1 MKSKVTC
8 LLLMLLLFPV
18 MSVLAQT
25 RTVKGIVKD
34 TNGEPLIGVS
44 VLVEGSFNGVTT
56 DIEGEFS
63 LEVKNGDK
71 LQFSYIG
78 YRTLT
83 LPAPASGQMNVV
95 LSEETTALDEVV
107 VTALGIKR
115 EQKALSYNVQ
125 TVKGDMLTANKDA
138 NFINSLAGKVAGVNI
153 NASAAGAGSAARV
166 ICVVPSL

>member
-1 MKSKVTC
+1 MKSKVTS
-8 LLLMLLLFPV
+8 LLLVLLLFPV

-34 TNGEPLIGVS
+34 TSGEPLIGVS
-44 VLVEGSFNGVTT
+44 VLVERTFNGVTT
-56 DIEGEFS
+56 DIDGAFS

-107 VTALGIKR
+107 VTALGIRR

-125 TVKGDMLTANKDA
+125 TVKGDVILML
-138 NFINSLAGKVAGVNI
+138 
-153 NASAAGAGSAARV
+153 
-166 ICVVPSL
+166 

>member
-8 LLLMLLLFPV
+8 LLLVLLLFPV

-44 VLVEGSFNGVTT
+44 VLVEGTFNGVTT
-56 DIEGEFS
+56 NIDGAFS

-107 VTALGIKR
+107 VTALGIRR
-115 EQKALSYNVQ
+115 EQKA
-125 TVKGDMLTANKDA
+125 
-138 NFINSLAGKVAGVNI
+138 
-153 NASAAGAGSAARV
+153 
-166 ICVVPSL
+166 